1 MVLAMGREVPSPESG
16 TLHANNLAHAMTAG
30 SSDQSTQYAWL
41 VGDRQPPS
49 RSTSLEAAQT
59 VVRRW
64 AANEAFSRGPV
75 ATANEVVGKAQEW
88 DSPGRMVGDEPR
100 ARASRDA
107 SAVALSFVRAQRA
120 RSGGPKQPSG
130 PSMFA
135 QQVQTSEQANAQ
147 AASGTNAA
155 SGQGSAPAQAR
166 ASQGLSPL
174 MEFVAYEARR
184 QVRLGKREF
193 RVQLNPE
200 HLGSVE
206 LEVVLEG
213 NELIVRMKAASE
225 TAQQVLEENIEQLAR
240 SLAEQGM
247 TLDVEIPWRAEKR
260 HEALSP
266 SVAGGPGLQATAAQK

>member
-1 MVLAMGREVPSPESG
+1 
-16 TLHANNLAHAMTAG
+16 
-30 SSDQSTQYAWL
+30 
-41 VGDRQPPS
+41 
-49 RSTSLEAAQT
+49 
-59 VVRRW
+59 
-64 AANEAFSRGPV
+64 
-75 ATANEVVGKAQEW
+75 
-88 DSPGRMVGDEPR
+88 
-100 ARASRDA
+100 
-107 SAVALSFVRAQRA
+107 
-120 RSGGPKQPSG
+120 
-130 PSMFA
+130 MFA